1 MSTPKILSLIFLLF
15 PLWYFLF
22 NFPFLHLAPNFPE
35 GREMGTTRTNLGTS
49 LIITYPEKPFGKT
62 SLVRIFPQNWHSSTF
77 FFLRFS
83 RPVQQR
89 PNLVEQVAGGRGFA
103 LGRAAPGL
111 GSFQTAT
118 AGPVVVRRRRRGDD
132 HTFSVDLVRP
142 IVHSLLTRVGTG
154 QRRPGPGSAIAL
166 FSRVT
171 KEDRERCR

>member
-22 NFPFLHLAPNFPE
+22 NFPFLHLAPNFPK

-89 PNLVEQVAGGRGFA
+89 PNLVEQVAGG
-103 LGRAAPGL
+103 
-111 GSFQTAT
+111 
-118 AGPVVVRRRRRGDD
+118 
-132 HTFSVDLVRP
+132 
-142 IVHSLLTRVGTG
+142 G
-154 QRRPGPGSAIAL
+154 QRVRTGEGGSR
-166 FSRVT
+166 SRFLS
-171 KEDRERCR
+171 DGDGRSGGG

>member
-1 MSTPKILSLIFLLF
+1 MEKPLSFVFSPKIGTLQLF
-15 PLWYFLF
+15 
-22 NFPFLHLAPNFPE
+22 FP
-35 GREMGTTRTNLGTS
+35 S
-49 LIITYPEKPFGKT
+49 
-62 SLVRIFPQNWHSSTF
+62 F
-77 FFLRFS
+77 FSS
-83 RPVQQR
+83 RPAKTQLGGAGR
-89 PNLVEQVAGGRGFA
+89 GGGRGFA

-166 FSRVT
+166 FSRT
-171 KEDRERCR
+171 TNEDRERCRRRRARAGPKGSVKWVGMIDFLRNFNDGRYTLPCS

>member
-89 PNLVEQVAGGRGFA
+89 PNLVEQVAGWERVRTGEGGSRSRFLSDGDGRSG
-103 LGRAAPGL
+103 GG
-111 GSFQTAT
+111 
-118 AGPVVVRRRRRGDD
+118 
-132 HTFSVDLVRP
+132 
-142 IVHSLLTRVGTG
+142 
-154 QRRPGPGSAIAL
+154 
-166 FSRVT
+166 
-171 KEDRERCR
+171 

>member
-1 MSTPKILSLIFLLF
+1 MEKPLSFVFSPKIGTLQLFFSFVFLV
-15 PLWYFLF
+15 P
-22 NFPFLHLAPNFPE
+22 
-35 GREMGTTRTNLGTS
+35 
-49 LIITYPEKPFGKT
+49 
-62 SLVRIFPQNWHSSTF
+62 SSKDPTWW
-77 FFLRFS
+77 S
-83 RPVQQR
+83 RSR
-89 PNLVEQVAGGRGFA
+89 GGRGFA

-166 FSRVT
+166 FSRT
-171 KEDRERCR
+171 TNEDRERCRRRRARAGPKGSVKWVGMIEFLRNFNDGRYTLPCS